1 MQKLVAAG
9 SDAGGRANRAL
20 SVRRAASKVMSMS
33 AEAEAILEQFEGLP
47 PDEQRALCREL
58 ERRLAAKPVDE
69 LYGQPLTDEDI
80 AESAR
85 VTFAALDEEEDRA
98 RSR

>member
-1 MQKLVAAG
+1 M
-9 SDAGGRANRAL
+9 
-20 SVRRAASKVMSMS
+20 VMSMS
-33 AEAEAILEQFEGLP
+33 AEAEAILAQFEGLP

-58 ERRLAAKPVDE
+58 ERRLAAKPAGE

-85 VTFAALDEEEDRA
+85 VTFAALDGEEDGA

>member
-1 MQKLVAAG
+1 MVK
-9 SDAGGRANRAL
+9 
-20 SVRRAASKVMSMS
+20 SMS
-33 AEAEAILEQFEGLP
+33 AKAEAILAQFGGLAP
-47 PDEQRALCREL
+47 EEQRALCREL
-58 ERRLAAKPVDE
+58 EHRLAARPAGQ

-85 VTFAALDEEEDRA
+85 VTFAALDQEENGA

>member
-1 MQKLVAAG
+1 MG
-9 SDAGGRANRAL
+9 
-20 SVRRAASKVMSMS
+20 MS
-33 AEAEAILEQFEGLP
+33 AKAEAILEQIEGLP
-47 PDEQRALCREL
+47 PDEQRTLCQEL
-58 ERRLAAKPVDE
+58 ERRLAARPAGE

-85 VTFAALDEEEDRA
+85 VAFAALDEEEAGA